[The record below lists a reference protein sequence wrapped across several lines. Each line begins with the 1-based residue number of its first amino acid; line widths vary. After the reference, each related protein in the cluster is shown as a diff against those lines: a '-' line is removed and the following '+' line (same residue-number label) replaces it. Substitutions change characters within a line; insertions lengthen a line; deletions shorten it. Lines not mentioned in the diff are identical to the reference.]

1 MLSVIFPAYGE
12 GDSIAQIVESALD
25 STDSPNVEFIVVD
38 DRSKDNTMAELQ
50 RVKEERKDPRFI
62 PVAGKE
68 RGKVYWKG
76 EFAVASC
83 VIGCWCTRH
92 AS

>member
-1 MLSVIFPAYGE
+1 MIFPAYGE

-25 STDSPNVEFIVVD
+25 STDSPDVEFIVVD
-38 DRSKDNTMAELQ
+38 DRSKDNTWAELQ

-76 EFAVASC
+76 
-83 VIGCWCTRH
+83 GG
-92 AS
+92 